1 MGKLLREARWEVALC
16 ADILDY
22 YADNADVFL
31 APEKLLVKGGE
42 AKAPHGLALAHEPMD
57 RLYRHL

>member
-1 MGKLLREARWEVALC
+1 MRRH
-16 ADILDY
+16 LDY